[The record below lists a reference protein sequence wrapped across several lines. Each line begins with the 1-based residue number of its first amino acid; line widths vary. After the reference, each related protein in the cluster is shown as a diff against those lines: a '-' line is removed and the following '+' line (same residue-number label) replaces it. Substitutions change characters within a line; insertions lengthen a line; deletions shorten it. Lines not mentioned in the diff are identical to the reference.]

1 MSLDTPSNGSYLGVE
16 DDYTDYDAI
25 NQQTTPPTKPGQRR
39 GLREIEILR
48 EQKELKKLLED
59 DFAYYEHD

>member
-16 DDYTDYDAI
+16 DDYTGYDAV
-25 NQQTTPPTKPGQRR
+25 NPQPTTPTKSARR

-48 EQKELKKLLED
+48 EQKELKKRLDD
-59 DFAYYEHD
+59 DFAYYEYD

>member
-16 DDYTDYDAI
+16 DDYTGYDAV
-25 NQQTTPPTKPGQRR
+25 NPQTTTPTKSVRR

-48 EQKELKKLLED
+48 EQKELKKLLDD
-59 DFAYYEHD
+59 DFAYYEYD

>member
-16 DDYTDYDAI
+16 DDCTSYDAV
-25 NQQTTPPTKPGQRR
+25 NQQTITPTKPEQRR

-48 EQKELKKLLED
+48 EQKELKKLLDD
-59 DFAYYEHD
+59 DFAYYEYD